1 MNNAQSMKSLLPL
14 IEATVEVGGEFKL
27 ITKGTSML
35 PLLRNGV
42 DTAVLTRLNGSLK
55 VNDVPLYRRENGGF
69 VLHRAIKVSAD
80 GKTFDARGDNQTV
93 TEKGIAVSS
102 VIAVMTAV
110 IVDGVRTDFSSEK
123 YRKYVK
129 KLPAHTVYLK
139 LRRTAGAVLRKLKLR

>member
-1 MNNAQSMKSLLPL
+1 MNNAQSMESLLPL
-14 IEATVEVGGEFKL
+14 IQATVEAGGEFKL

-42 DTAVLTRLNGSLK
+42 DTAVLVKLNGSLK
-55 VNDVPLYRRENGGF
+55 VNDVPLYRRGNGGF
-69 VLHRAIKVSAD
+69 VLHRAVNVSAD
-80 GKTFDARGDNQTV
+80 EKTFDARGDNQTV
-93 TEKGIAVSS
+93 TEKGIPVSS

-110 IVDGVRTDFSSEK
+110 IVDGVRTDFDSEK

-139 LRRTAGAVLRKLKLR
+139 LRRTAGTVLRKLKLR